1 MILLRQGQSNPIALT
16 LSELS
21 QSELPSNWLFVFTLE
36 QSSEYTYKLYLTD
49 VSQSVNSYNLFTL
62 IEGTD
67 VTFRSIGDY
76 EYQVYQ
82 MPNGGS
88 TDETLGHLVEI
99 GKMRLIEPTEEQIP
113 TFNVDTNTDIYDSNA
128 IS

>member
-1 MILLRQGQSNPIALT
+1 MILLTQGSSNPIALT

-21 QSELPSNWLFVFTLE
+21 LSTIANNWLFRFVLE
-36 QSSEYTYKLYLTD
+36 QSEEYEYLVYLTD
-49 VSQSVNSYNLFTL
+49 VSQSVNRYNLFTL
-62 IEGTD
+62 VEGTD

-76 EYQVYQ
+76 KYYVYQ

-88 TDETLGHLVEI
+88 LDYTTGHEVES
-99 GKMRLIEPTEEQIP
+99 GKMRLIESTEETIP

-128 IS
+128 I

>member
-36 QSSEYTYKLYLTD
+36 QSKEYTYKLYLTD

-76 EYQVYQ
+76 EYKVYQ

-88 TDETLGHLVEI
+88 TDETLGRLVEI

>member
-1 MILLRQGQSNPIALT
+1 MILLTQGSSNPIALT

-21 QSELPSNWLFVFTLE
+21 LESLPNNWLFRFVLE
-36 QSSEYTYKLYLTD
+36 QSDEYEYLLYLTD
-49 VSQSVNSYNLFTL
+49 VSQSVNRYNLFTL
-62 IEGTD
+62 VEGTD

-76 EYQVYQ
+76 TYYVYQ

-88 TDETLGHLVEI
+88 LDYTTGHEVEV
-99 GKMRLIEPTEEQIP
+99 GKMRLIESIEETIP

-128 IS
+128 I

>member
-1 MILLRQGQSNPIALT
+1 MILLTQGESIPIALT

-21 QSELPSNWLFVFTLE
+21 LSALPNNWLFRFVLE
-36 QSSEYTYKLYLTD
+36 QSDEYEYLVYLTD
-49 VSQSVNSYNLFTL
+49 VSQSVNRYNLFTL
-62 IEGTD
+62 VDGTD

-76 EYQVYQ
+76 KYYVYQ

-88 TDETLGHLVEI
+88 LDYTTGHEVEV
-99 GKMRLIEPTEEQIP
+99 GKMRLIESTEETTP

-128 IS
+128 I

>member
-1 MILLRQGQSNPIALT
+1 MILLTQGSSNPIALT

-21 QSELPSNWLFVFTLE
+21 LSTLPNNWLFRFVLE
-36 QSSEYTYKLYLTD
+36 QSDEYEYLVYLTD
-49 VSQSVNSYNLFTL
+49 VSQSVNRYNLFTL
-62 IEGTD
+62 VEGTD

-76 EYQVYQ
+76 KYYVYQ

-88 TDETLGHLVEI
+88 LDYTTGHEVEV
-99 GKMRLIEPTEEQIP
+99 GKMRLIESTKETMP

-128 IS
+128 I

>member
-1 MILLRQGQSNPIALT
+1 MILLTQGESNPIALT

-21 QSELPSNWLFVFTLE
+21 LSENPSNWLFRFVLE
-36 QSSEYTYKLYLTD
+36 QSDEYEYLLYLTD
-49 VSQSVNSYNLFTL
+49 VSQSVNRYNLFTL
-62 IEGTD
+62 VEGTD

-76 EYQVYQ
+76 TYYVYQ

-88 TDETLGHLVEI
+88 LDYTQGHLVEN
-99 GKMRLIEPTEEQIP
+99 GKMRLIESTEETIP

-128 IS
+128 I

>member
-1 MILLRQGQSNPIALT
+1 MILLRQSQSNPIALT

-21 QSELPSNWLFVFTLE
+21 LSELPSNWLFVFTLE
-36 QSSEYTYKLYLTD
+36 QSSEYQYKLYLTD

-88 TDETLGHLVEI
+88 TDETQGHLVEI
-99 GKMRLIEPTEEQIP
+99 GKMRLIESTEEEIP